1 MKIEILGPG
10 CSRCRATE
18 DTVRRALSELKL
30 EAEVTHITDPVQ
42 FARRQV
48 LLTPGVVIDG
58 QTKSS
63 GRVPSLE
70 EVKNWLTGRAAA

>member
-18 DTVRRALSELKL
+18 QVVRQALAELQQK
-30 EAEVTHITDPVQ
+30 AEIEHITDPVQ

-48 LLTPGVVIDG
+48 LLTPGVLVDG
-58 QTKSS
+58 QVKSS
-63 GRVPSLE
+63 GRVPSLD
-70 EVKNWLTGRAAA
+70 EVKTWLGARAA

>member
-10 CSRCRATE
+10 CPRCRATE
-18 DTVRRALSELKL
+18 DVVRQALGELTL
-30 EAEVTHITDPVQ
+30 EADISHITDPRE

-58 QTKSS
+58 EVKSS
-63 GRVPSLE
+63 GRVPNLE
-70 EVKNWLTGRAAA
+70 EVKAWLAARAA

>member
-10 CSRCRATE
+10 CPRCRATE
-18 DTVRRALSELKL
+18 DVVRQALGELVL
-30 EAEVTHITDPVQ
+30 AADISHITDPRE

-58 QTKSS
+58 EVKSS
-63 GRVPSLE
+63 GRVPNLE
-70 EVKNWLTGRAAA
+70 EVKAWLAARAA